1 MNTKNKIEKKL
12 KEYFNVHTLQIID
25 ESHKHINHKKD
36 TQGGHFKLLI
46 ISEDFENVSLIKR
59 HQLIYDALSDMI
71 KIDIHAISIKANTI
85 KESHLQ

>member
-46 ISEDFENVSLIKR
+46 ISEDFE
-59 HQLIYDALSDMI
+59 I
-71 KIDIHAISIKANTI
+71 KIICIDQKNAPIIDRRSP
-85 KESHLQ
+85 

>member
-12 KEYFNVHTLQIID
+12 KEYFNVNTLQIID
-25 ESHKHINHKKD
+25 ESHKHANHKKD

-59 HQLIYDALSDMI
+59 HQLIYDALSDMM
-71 KIDIHAISIKANTI
+71 KIDIHAISIKAKTI
-85 KESHLQ
+85 KESHSH